1 MNQLSNAKV
10 GDKVIICR
18 HLGDE
23 EVGVI
28 EKITPK
34 GYLKVGGCLYYTN
47 GVERATGW
55 YTSSIK
61 LATDEE
67 IEKLEKRKFRRKV
80 LNKLHA
86 LKDISY
92 EQAILIENILENS

>member
-10 GDKVIICR
+10 GDKVIIRGHFC
-18 HLGDE
+18 DE

-55 YTSSIK
+55 YTSNIK

-67 IEKLEKRKFRRKV
+67 IEKIEKRSFCRKV

-92 EQAILIENILENS
+92 EQAVLIENIFKK

>member
-10 GDKVIICR
+10 GDKVIICGR
-18 HLGDE
+18 FNDE
-23 EVGVI
+23 SVGVI

-34 GYLKVGGCLYYTN
+34 GYLKVGGCLYYKN
-47 GVERATGW
+47 GSERSTGW
-55 YTSSIK
+55 NTSHIK

-67 IEKLEKRKFRRKV
+67 IEKIEKRSFCRKV

-92 EQAILIENILENS
+92 EQAILIENIFEE